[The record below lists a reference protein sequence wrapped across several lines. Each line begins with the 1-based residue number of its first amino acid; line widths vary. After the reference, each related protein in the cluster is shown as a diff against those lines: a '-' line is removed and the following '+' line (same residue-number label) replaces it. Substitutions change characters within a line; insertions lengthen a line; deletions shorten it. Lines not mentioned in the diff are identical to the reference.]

1 MNKIIKKD
9 IWLVAHSPYFWVFG
23 ITSIILIVASFIVP
37 PTGVIHP
44 SVLTATGELFAFA
57 SLGAVYKAID
67 NGVDAKI
74 EHGNTSIILNNDN
87 DNDDNNEVDKENQ

>member
-9 IWLVAHSPYFWVFG
+9 IWLVAHSPFFWVFG
-23 ITSIILIVASFIVP
+23 ITSIILLVASFIVP

-74 EHGNTSIILNNDN
+74 EHGNTSITLNNDT
-87 DNDDNNEVDKENQ
+87 DDNTENDTENI